1 MSKNIYYYLMAQH
14 NTMITKS
21 YFCFEC
27 GAILTTKEDKKQHEE
42 WEELNKKTTAP
53 KDEP

>member
-1 MSKNIYYYLMAQH
+1 MIKNIYYYLISQH
-14 NTMITKS
+14 NSMITKS

-42 WEELNKKTTAP
+42 WELNKKTTAP

>member
-1 MSKNIYYYLMAQH
+1 MGKNIYYCIIAQL

-42 WEELNKKTTAP
+42 WELNKKTTAP
-53 KDEP
+53 NDES